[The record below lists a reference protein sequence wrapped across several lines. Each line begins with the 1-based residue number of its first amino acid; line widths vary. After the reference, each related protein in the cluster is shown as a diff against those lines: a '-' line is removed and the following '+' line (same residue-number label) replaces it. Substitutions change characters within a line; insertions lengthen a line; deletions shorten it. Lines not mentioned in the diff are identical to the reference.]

1 MTWSG
6 NLKSQDQRPNG
17 GSKKRQYVR
26 RDRGTP
32 SPQHSDR
39 ESPVEQ
45 GGKTHG
51 IFRFSPRPDNLIMSR
66 TPSPDGNA
74 YAGPKFSEPPSPN
87 LLPKP
92 PSHWMNFGDFDSH
105 DSMSSQ
111 LKEMLKVAT
120 CIQA

>member
-6 NLKSQDQRPNG
+6 NMKTQRDHRPNG
-17 GSKKRQYVR
+17 RAKPRHYVR

-32 SPQHSDR
+32 SPQHSDSR

-45 GGKTHG
+45 GSQEL
-51 IFRFSPRPDNLIMSR
+51 FRFSPRPDNIMVSR
-66 TPSPDGNA
+66 TPSPDGSA
-74 YAGPKFSEPPSPN
+74 YAGAKFSEPPSPN

-105 DSMSSQ
+105 NSMTSQ
-111 LKEMLKVAT
+111 LKEMLKVAV
-120 CIQA
+120 QA